1 MLCLGGI
8 PDLSLSVG
16 CFELGAVSLW
26 VLSCVWVWPGGF
38 LRLAMSIGG
47 SKVFEAAFRLL
58 WRFLS
63 GMGCGFRPGS
73 KVSAEAISF
82 L

>member
-1 MLCLGGI
+1 
-8 PDLSLSVG
+8 
-16 CFELGAVSLW
+16 
-26 VLSCVWVWPGGF
+26 
-38 LRLAMSIGG
+38 MSIGG